1 MEPSPA
7 LILEES
13 HPPAEGHL
21 CAHPTLPC
29 GPPVSLL
36 RSLASDGGRGQHLRL
51 ILEKVW
57 EGDFVFTLISINRGE
72 GFFKQGSVDRTGDI
86 KGTEMKK
93 ISASLYT

>member
-21 CAHPTLPC
+21 CAPPHF
-29 GPPVSLL
+29 GPVVTSVLVKG
-36 RSLASDGGRGQHLRL
+36 SGSDGGRGQHLRL

-57 EGDFVFTLISINRGE
+57 EGDFVFTLISINRSE
-72 GFFKQGSVDRTGDI
+72 GFF
-86 KGTEMKK
+86 
-93 ISASLYT
+93 